1 MSNKVEIK
9 GNKIKVFEDF
19 QSNDKINILMIL
31 LIINFSTDKRTL
43 SIPLKKIAFILDA
56 VKKNIP
62 LSKIS
67 TQLSIP
73 WSISSRLR
81 KNIILAH
88 EKKYVILKDS
98 SGSFG
103 VGLDKDGESVVKE
116 VEQNNLIPEIRNEI
130 MKMCKAVNSKELKK
144 QILIW

>member
-1 MSNKVEIK
+1 MTSRVEIK
-9 GNKIKVFEDF
+9 GNKIKVFEDY
-19 QSNDKINILMIL
+19 QDNDQINILMIL

-62 LSKIS
+62 VSKIS

-73 WSISSRLR
+73 WSISSMLR

-98 SGSFG
+98 NGSFG
-103 VGLDKDGESVVKE
+103 VGLDKNGENVVKE
-116 VEQNNLIPEIRNEI
+116 VEENDLIPEIRKEI
-130 MKMCKAVNSKELKK
+130 MKMCKAVSSKELKK